1 MEINRLSKAAL
12 QKLLG
17 GKVRESATCVVKF
30 YSNTCP
36 LCHGLSDF
44 YKDLADEEDYSDLHF
59 FAFNIGDYPQV
70 QKIMGVSG
78 VPTITVIKTGV
89 AKPRIRVLKDPET
102 PHKETWYHV
111 ADIKDFI
118 EKER

>member
-1 MEINRLSKAAL
+1 MEINRLSKVAL

-70 QKIMGVSG
+70 QKIMGFSG